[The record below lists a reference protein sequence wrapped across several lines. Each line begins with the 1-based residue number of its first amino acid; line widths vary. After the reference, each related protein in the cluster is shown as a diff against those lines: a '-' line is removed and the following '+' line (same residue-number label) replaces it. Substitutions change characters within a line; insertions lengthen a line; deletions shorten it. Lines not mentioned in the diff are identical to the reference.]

1 MTLIQ
6 APDPVITPYK
16 TVFLAGSISGA
27 TDWQSKV
34 VSRCNSHYGLYS
46 GFSLLNP
53 RRSAPYTPEMD
64 SVQIPWEYNALRKA
78 DIIFFYF
85 SNETVAPITLFEL
98 GAALERDNQTL
109 VISAHQDYPR
119 LRDLHLQ
126 TSLKRGQYI
135 TVGLECGISKLLEA
149 IAKIL

>member
-6 APDPVITPYK
+6 APDPVITPFK
-16 TVFLAGSISGA
+16 TIFLAGSITGA

-34 VSRCNSHYGLYS
+34 VSEFKANALTRIT
-46 GFSLLNP
+46 LLNP
-53 RRSAPYTPEMD
+53 RRSTPYSPEMD
-64 SVQIPWEYNALRKA
+64 SLQIPWEYNALRKA

-109 VISAHQDYPR
+109 VISAHKDYPR

-126 TSLKRGQYI
+126 TSLKRGQYVS
-135 TVGLECGISKLLEA
+135 TGLDVGIGRLMEEA
-149 IAKIL
+149 IKIL